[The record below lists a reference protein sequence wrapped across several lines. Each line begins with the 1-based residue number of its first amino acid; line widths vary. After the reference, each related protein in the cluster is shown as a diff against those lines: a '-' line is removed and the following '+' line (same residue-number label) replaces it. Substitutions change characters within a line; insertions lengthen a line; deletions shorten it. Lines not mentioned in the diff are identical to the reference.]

1 MTSSSSLS
9 KVALCLAALLVVL
22 AAALAAQA
30 AGLASPMLSLAALSL
45 ALALGGAA
53 FAYLIKA
60 RRVVR
65 TAAGAFRGFAVGD
78 FETRLVNIGE
88 GGDLCALVDAANDAF
103 DQIDA
108 FVREATASLEHV
120 TSGKYYRR
128 IVETGLQGR
137 LLLGARTVNAASAE
151 MEAKVVRF
159 TSVTNAFDNSAQ
171 HLVSDFTAAA
181 AEFHANAKS
190 MEESA
195 ALSATRADTVALSV
209 QRTGSSI
216 ASVAASIEQLT
227 ACISTLSD
235 QFDHTARS
243 AQTTAGETRKV
254 GEMVAALTKA
264 GSAIGDVLTLI
275 MAIAKRTNLLALNAT
290 MEAARA
296 GDAGK
301 GFAVVANEVKS
312 LANQTA
318 DATQGIS
325 RHIESMQAA
334 TAGVASSFQRASEM
348 VQEIN
353 LLITTASSAVDE
365 QHAAVK
371 HIAQVMDQV
380 SSDTV
385 TVVSDICDVT
395 RVADATG
402 KAANDM
408 LRTSEEM
415 AARTDTLEREVRQFL
430 DEVKKVI

>member
-9 KVALCLAALLVVL
+9 KATFCLAALLTVL
-22 AAALAAQA
+22 AAALAAEA
-30 AGLASPMLSLAALSL
+30 TGLASATLSLAALGL

-53 FAYLIKA
+53 FAFLIKA

-65 TAAGAFRGFAVGD
+65 TAATVFHDFAIGD
-78 FETRLVNIGE
+78 FESRLVSIGE
-88 GGDLCALVDAANDAF
+88 EGDLGVLVDAANDAF

-137 LLLGARTVNAASAE
+137 LLLGARTVNAASAD
-151 MEAKVVRF
+151 MEAKVARF

-181 AEFHANAKS
+181 AEFHANATA

-195 ALSATRADTVALSV
+195 ALSATSADTVAHSV

-216 ASVAASIEQLT
+216 ASVASSIEQLT

-235 QFDHTARS
+235 QFDHTART
-243 AQTTAGETRKV
+243 AQTTADETRKV
-254 GEMVAALTKA
+254 EDMVDALTKA
-264 GSAIGDVLTLI
+264 GAAIGDVLSLI

-296 GDAGK
+296 GEAGK
-301 GFAVVANEVKS
+301 GFAVVANEVKH

-325 RHIESMQAA
+325 RHIDSMRAA
-334 TAGVASSFQRASEM
+334 TAGVATSFKRASEM

-353 LLITTASSAVDE
+353 LLIATASNAIVE

-371 HIAQVMDQV
+371 HIAEVMDQV

-385 TVVSDICDVT
+385 AVVSDICDVT
-395 RVADATG
+395 RVADTTG
-402 KAANDM
+402 KAAKNM
-408 LRTSEEM
+408 LRNSEGM
-415 AARTDTLEREVRQFL
+415 ATRTHTLEKEVHQFL
-430 DEVKKVI
+430 NEVKKVI